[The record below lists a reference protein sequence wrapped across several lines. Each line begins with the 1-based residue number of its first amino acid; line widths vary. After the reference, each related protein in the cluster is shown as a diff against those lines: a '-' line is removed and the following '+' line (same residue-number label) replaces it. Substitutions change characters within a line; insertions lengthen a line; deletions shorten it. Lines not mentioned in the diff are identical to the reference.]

1 MQKWLK
7 ENHAPAWAALIAFAL
22 FAYWL
27 TANTAYHQLA
37 IGVLAA
43 AVTLLVVMLVF
54 ETIWWVAVSLLGSS
68 GGDSSK
74 RGA

>member
-22 FAYWL
+22 IAYWL
-27 TANTAYHQLA
+27 SVGTPYHQLA

-54 ETIWWVAVSLLGSS
+54 ETLWWVGAAALGSAGGGS
-68 GGDSSK
+68 GK
-74 RGA
+74 QGA